1 MMLNRPSSGSTMTE
15 LETLGALAALA
26 QDQSQCVPSPCLS
39 VCRMQADNSLC
50 LGCFRTMDEI
60 IAWGRMEEPD
70 KRLVWRRITERAGL
84 EPMPGAGTPYS
95 RISSC

>member
-1 MMLNRPSSGSTMTE
+1 MTE

-39 VCRMQADNSLC
+39 VCRMQADNSSC

-84 EPMPGAGTPYS
+84 DPMPGAGTPYS
-95 RISSC
+95 RISSY

>member
-1 MMLNRPSSGSTMTE
+1 MMPNRPGSGSTMTE

-60 IAWGRMEEPD
+60 IAWGRMGEPG
-70 KRLVWRRITERAGL
+70 KRAVWLRIADRAGL
-84 EPMPGAGTPYS
+84 EPV
-95 RISSC
+95 RE

>member
-1 MMLNRPSSGSTMTE
+1 MTE

-84 EPMPGAGTPYS
+84 DPMPGAGTPYS